1 MKPITPRRALDQAS
15 GFHPELEERL
25 AEHFGERRPIRR
37 IRRRLCPYTSSF
49 HIDELDVRFRDGSV
63 LKLVM
68 KDLSRKGMLEAARR
82 ARPDFVYEPLREIKV
97 YRSILPHAP
106 PGTATAFGA
115 EISSRAGRYSL
126 LLENVGG
133 LQLSQVGSFAIWEQA
148 AAWIARFHRSFSPTR
163 AEQLVK
169 RSNLLI
175 YDERF
180 YWHWMER
187 AQRFARQPYRRS
199 VIDRIARRYAPIV
212 KRLTT
217 MPRTVIHGELYAC
230 NVIVG
235 SAARRRVR
243 ICPVDWEMAAHGP
256 NLIDL
261 ASLTAGWP
269 GHRRRALARAYLGGS
284 SEPVEPQRRPRLS
297 ADFGIDLDCCRLHLA
312 VRMLGWS
319 DSWTPPPQHAR
330 DWLVEAA
337 RLSDRLHQVV

>member
-1 MKPITPRRALDQAS
+1 MRAVTQRRVVDEAS
-15 GFHPELEERL
+15 SFHPDLEDRL

-37 IRRRLCPYTSSF
+37 IRKRLCPYTSSF
-49 HIDELDVRFRDGSV
+49 HIDELDVRFHDGSL

-68 KDLSRKGMLEAARR
+68 KDLSRDGMLDAARR
-82 ARPDFVYEPLREIKV
+82 ARPEFVYEPLREINV

-115 EISSRAGRYSL
+115 EVSSRAGRYSL

-133 LQLSQVGSFAIWEQA
+133 LQLSQVGSFVIWKQA

-163 AEQLVK
+163 AAQLVK

-175 YDERF
+175 YDEGF

-187 AQRFARQPYRRS
+187 AQRFARQSSRRRT
-199 VIDRIARRYAPIV
+199 IDRIARRYASIV

-230 NVIVG
+230 NVIVA
-235 SAARRRVR
+235 SVRRRVR

-269 GHRRRALARAYLGGS
+269 EHRRRALARAYVLGS
-284 SEPVEPQRRPRLS
+284 SEPSEFQRRPRLS
-297 ADFGIDLDCCRLHLA
+297 SDFGIDLDCCRLHLA

-319 DSWTPPPQHAR
+319 DSWTAPPQHAR

-337 RLSDRLHQVV
+337 RLSDRLHQVL